1 MKAGGNACT
10 VDSHNQLG
18 GLALISLLW
27 VGHPGMINA
36 SVLSLPCDFLV
47 TETRRD
53 LPYHAEW
60 EPGKPFW
67 VLGLCSEILRPGRN
81 PMQHIRAGWGLEFG
95 AIHRSRVYGVLTEH
109 IITCGG
115 QGYTVTLL
123 LPRNVI
129 PHLSRKANTI
139 RACASPSLDQT
150 ARNKVRES
158 DSSSASSVPKLSQ
171 AGTRLPKLR
180 GFNIVAEA

>member
-1 MKAGGNACT
+1 MRNVNLGNPFGC
-10 VDSHNQLG
+10 
-18 GLALISLLW
+18 LAFAARSFGQEGSPCGTSGQ
-27 VGHPGMINA
+27 VGAWSSG
-36 SVLSLPCDFLV
+36 
-47 TETRRD
+47 
-53 LPYHAEW
+53 
-60 EPGKPFW
+60 PFTDQ
-67 VLGLCSEILRPGRN
+67 GS
-81 PMQHIRAGWGLEFG
+81 MA
-95 AIHRSRVYGVLTEH
+95 VYGVLTER

-158 DSSSASSVPKLSQ
+158 DFSSASSVPKLSQ